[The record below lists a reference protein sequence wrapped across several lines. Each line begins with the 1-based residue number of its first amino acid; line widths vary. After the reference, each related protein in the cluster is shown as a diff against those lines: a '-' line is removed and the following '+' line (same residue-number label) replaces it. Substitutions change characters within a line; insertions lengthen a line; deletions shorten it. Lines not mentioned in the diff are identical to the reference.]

1 MAGQDVWHDMMRV
14 YARHLEQCGDQRMAA
29 LYHLALGDVFEA
41 VQVYARAG
49 RFREAILLARV
60 RLGVSYV
67 GHRYFS
73 SRACER
79 RICAGESWLVH
90 RVAWCGVAF
99 WDSLLVSLSRQD
111 IGRLASSRSI
121 GRSFFRSADLVMMII
136 DVYCIILWAT
146 DTSIHLV
153 FGIW

>member
-1 MAGQDVWHDMMRV
+1 MASVMSRRGGSSSDAAWAALAPMAGQDVWHDMMRV

-79 RICAGESWLVH
+79 RICAGESWLVR
-90 RVAWCGVAF
+90 RVAW
-99 WDSLLVSLSRQD
+99 R
-111 IGRLASSRSI
+111 
-121 GRSFFRSADLVMMII
+121 
-136 DVYCIILWAT
+136 
-146 DTSIHLV
+146 
-153 FGIW
+153 FGIVC